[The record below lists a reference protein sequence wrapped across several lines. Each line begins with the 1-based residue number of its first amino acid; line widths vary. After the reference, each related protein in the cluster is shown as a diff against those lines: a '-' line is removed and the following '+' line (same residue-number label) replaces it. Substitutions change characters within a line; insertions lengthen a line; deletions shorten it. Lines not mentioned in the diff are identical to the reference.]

1 MSEPEHRLVVV
12 GDADVADPLLHV
24 AQVLRYP
31 ALVRTGDE
39 LPDDLGPGD
48 HVVLVTTDLRA
59 VRALAQRA
67 LEAGCAYVGV
77 VGSGAACARLLI
89 DLQRAGLPAAALAR
103 VAAPAGID
111 LEAAEPGEV
120 AVSVAAELVRAR
132 RGTLPPR
139 PPQDARD

>member
-1 MSEPEHRLVVV
+1 M
-12 GDADVADPLLHV
+12 ADPLLHV
-24 AQVLRYP
+24 AQVLGYP
-31 ALVRTGDE
+31 ALARTGDE
-39 LPDDLGPGD
+39 LPDDLGPRD

-59 VRALAQRA
+59 LRPLIQRA

-77 VGSGAACARLLI
+77 VGNGPACARLLI
-89 DLQRAGLPAAALAR
+89 DLQRAGLSPAALAR
-103 VAAPAGID
+103 VAAPAGLD

-132 RGTLPPR
+132 RGTLAPR

>member
-1 MSEPEHRLVVV
+1 MSGQDHRLVVV

-24 AQVLRYP
+24 AQVLGYP
-31 ALVRTGDE
+31 ALARTGDE
-39 LPDDLGPGD
+39 LPDDLGPLD

-59 VRALAQRA
+59 VRPLVQQA
-67 LEAGCAYVGV
+67 LEAGCGYIGV

-89 DLQRAGLPAAALAR
+89 DLQRAGLSSAALGR
-103 VAAPAGID
+103 VAAPAGLD

-132 RGTLPPR
+132 RGTLAPR
-139 PPQDARD
+139 TPWDARD